1 MNILECF
8 ETRAFNELIR
18 FSFEEV
24 RAAFNLNGYF
34 VSDEKMDQFVCE
46 AKQVKDWYTEE
57 LNKVEQY
64 VQGEYTIKINS
75 GDEVPEFETPQF
87 KVKAVETQTKR
98 RLIKLI
104 AEYFDY
110 DLFQNH
116 KALLYGHEL
125 FKEEAVEAPH
135 ELLIA
140 LNVNKS
146 KIYSLLSI
154 LGYYQRN
161 YGYFL
166 SRTDFLAICYD
177 YSHQVH
183 AINKNLG
190 MEYRFVNIF
199 LASGRIKP
207 PKRRKIEGT
216 VDFNIDNVVSEQYQ
230 STKFIDVDKISLLM
244 LIQPY
249 LKNNTQEICK
259 IIEIMMKNFKKYKG
273 PMAWE
278 KTMEEVRSFIA
289 ECEIK
294 GIMKELPR

>member
-1 MNILECF
+1 MNILEYF
-8 ETRAFNELIR
+8 ETGAFNELIR
-18 FSFEEV
+18 FSFDEV
-24 RAAFNLNGYF
+24 RAAFNLNRYF
-34 VSDEKMDQFVCE
+34 VLEEQGEQFIYAATQLKV
-46 AKQVKDWYTEE
+46 WYTEE
-57 LNKVEQY
+57 LNKIE
-64 VQGEYTIKINS
+64 EYAIGGFTAKVNS
-75 GDEVPEFETPQF
+75 GEEIPEFETPQF

-98 RLIKLI
+98 KLIKLM
-104 AEYFDY
+104 AEYFNH
-110 DLFQNH
+110 DLFQSN

-125 FKEEAVEAPH
+125 FKEEAIEAPH
-135 ELLIA
+135 EMLIA

-166 SRTDFLAICYD
+166 SRTDFLTICYN

-183 AINKNLG
+183 VINKSLG

-207 PKRRKIEGT
+207 PKKRKTEES
-216 VDFNIDNVVSEQYQ
+216 VDSNIDLAVSEQYQ

-249 LKNNTQEICK
+249 LKNNTQEIRK
-259 IIEIMMKNFKKYKG
+259 IIDIMMKNFKKYKG
-273 PMAWE
+273 TTAWE

-289 ECEIK
+289 DCEAK
-294 GIMKELPR
+294 GIMKRLL